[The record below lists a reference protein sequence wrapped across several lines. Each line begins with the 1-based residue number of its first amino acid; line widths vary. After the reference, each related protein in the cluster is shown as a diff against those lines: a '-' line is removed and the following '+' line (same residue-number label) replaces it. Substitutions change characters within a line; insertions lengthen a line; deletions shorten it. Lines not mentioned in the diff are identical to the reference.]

1 MLIFAALKKLIMKL
15 IKGTKLYSIITGTC
29 PVCQTGEM
37 YKENNPYKISQL
49 MEMHENCSH
58 CGKKFK
64 IEPSFFFGAMYVSY
78 GVGVAIA
85 VAAFIISFFIFGLD
99 RNYSFLVIILS
110 LAILFPLIVRIS
122 RNIWINFF
130 VDFNKDKVKK

>member
-1 MLIFAALKKLIMKL
+1 MKL

>member
-15 IKGTKLYSIITGTC
+15 IKGTKLYSIFTGTC

-37 YKENNPYKISQL
+37 YKEGNPYKISQL

-99 RNYSFLVIILS
+99 RNYSFLVIILT
-110 LAILFPLIVRIS
+110 LGVLFPLIVRIS

-130 VDFNKDKVKK
+130 VDFDKDKVKR

>member
-1 MLIFAALKKLIMKL
+1 
-15 IKGTKLYSIITGTC
+15 
-29 PVCQTGEM
+29 
-37 YKENNPYKISQL
+37 
-49 MEMHENCSH
+49 HCSH

-85 VAAFIISFFIFGLD
+85 VAAFIISYFFIGLD
-99 RNYSFLVIILS
+99 KNYTFLIIILT
-110 LAILFPLIVRIS
+110 LIILFPPIVRVS

-130 VDFNKDKVKK
+130 VKYDKNKAKP